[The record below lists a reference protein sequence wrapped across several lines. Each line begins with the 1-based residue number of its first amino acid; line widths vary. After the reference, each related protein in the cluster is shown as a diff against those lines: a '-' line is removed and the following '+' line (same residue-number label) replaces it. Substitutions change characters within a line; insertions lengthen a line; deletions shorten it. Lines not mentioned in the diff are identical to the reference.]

1 MKLSKQGWAVALL
14 GMDSVE
20 ALEGMQEQ
28 VAPIVG
34 AYTTAPPEEQKE
46 LLTEMLDGLSWPE
59 SLINDEVT
67 LSVEAATNEINKPLT
82 IHYNTTQYKA
92 AVWHV
97 YKKNFT
103 EQGGAIFANYLEAQ
117 ERLDRLIVD
126 ATKSGMISSAG
137 FLVTADKAGENE
149 YYVDVYVQPC
159 FGEYTHLTT
168 LEIVQ

>member
-1 MKLSKQGWAVALL
+1 MSKFKIGDIVQVITQPSIYTWWAGEVVQ
-14 GMDSVE
+14 VE
-20 ALEGMQEQ
+20 SEY
-28 VAPIVG
+28 VRV
-34 AYTTAPPEEQKE
+34 KFR
-46 LLTEMLDGLSWPE
+46 TENTPLRF
-59 SLINDEVT
+59 INDEVT
-67 LSVEAATNEINKPLT
+67 LLVEADTNEINKPLT

-126 ATKSGMISSAG
+126 ATKSGMIATAG

-159 FGEYTHLTT
+159 FGEYHSSTT
-168 LEIVQ
+168 LEIEL

>member
-1 MKLSKQGWAVALL
+1 MSKFKTGDIVQVITQPSIYTWWAGEVVQVESEYVRVKFRNGGYPVWFSVDEVKLSA
-14 GMDSVE
+14 
-20 ALEGMQEQ
+20 
-28 VAPIVG
+28 
-34 AYTTAPPEEQKE
+34 
-46 LLTEMLDGLSWPE
+46 
-59 SLINDEVT
+59 
-67 LSVEAATNEINKPLT
+67 EAATNEIKKPVNKSNKPLT
-82 IHYNTTQYKA
+82 LHYNTAQYKA

-103 EQGGAIFANYLEAQ
+103 EQGGAVFANYLEAQ

-159 FGEYTHLTT
+159 FGEYHSSTT
-168 LEIVQ
+168 LEINQ

>member
-1 MKLSKQGWAVALL
+1 MSKFKIGDIVQVITQPSIYTWWAGEVVQ
-14 GMDSVE
+14 VE
-20 ALEGMQEQ
+20 SEY
-28 VAPIVG
+28 VRV
-34 AYTTAPPEEQKE
+34 KFR
-46 LLTEMLDGLSWPE
+46 TENTPLCFL
-59 SLINDEVT
+59 NDEIT
-67 LSVEAATNEINKPLT
+67 LLVEAATNEINKPLT

-159 FGEYTHLTT
+159 FGEYHSSTT
-168 LEIVQ
+168 LEVEL

>member
-1 MKLSKQGWAVALL
+1 MNKFNIGDTVQVITQSSIYTWWAGEVVQ
-14 GMDSVE
+14 VE
-20 ALEGMQEQ
+20 SEY
-28 VAPIVG
+28 VRV
-34 AYTTAPPEEQKE
+34 KFR
-46 LLTEMLDGLSWPE
+46 TENVPLWF
-59 SLINDEVT
+59 INDEVT
-67 LSVEAATNEINKPLT
+67 LLVEAATNEINKPLT
-82 IHYNTTQYKA
+82 IHYNTAQYKA

-117 ERLDRLIVD
+117 ERLDKLIVD

-159 FGEYTHLTT
+159 FGEYHSSTT
-168 LEIVQ
+168 LEVEL

>member
-1 MKLSKQGWAVALL
+1 M
-14 GMDSVE
+14 
-20 ALEGMQEQ
+20 
-28 VAPIVG
+28 
-34 AYTTAPPEEQKE
+34 
-46 LLTEMLDGLSWPE
+46 
-59 SLINDEVT
+59 
-67 LSVEAATNEINKPLT
+67 VEAATNEINKPLT
-82 IHYNTTQYKA
+82 IHYNTSQYKA

-103 EQGGAIFANYLEAQ
+103 EQGGAVFANYLEAQ

-159 FGEYTHLTT
+159 FGEYHSSTT
-168 LEIVQ
+168 LEVEL

>member
-1 MKLSKQGWAVALL
+1 MSKFKIGDIVQVITPHSFYTWWAGEVVQ
-14 GMDSVE
+14 VE
-20 ALEGMQEQ
+20 SEY
-28 VAPIVG
+28 VRV
-34 AYTTAPPEEQKE
+34 KFR
-46 LLTEMLDGLSWPE
+46 TENTPLWFIS
-59 SLINDEVT
+59 DEVT

-117 ERLDRLIVD
+117 ECLDRLIVD

-159 FGEYTHLTT
+159 FGEYTHSTT

>member
-1 MKLSKQGWAVALL
+1 MSKFNIGDTVVVVGTPSMSKYCSMCGVIAEVYANTVRVQLRNEPHPLWFWNHE
-14 GMDSVE
+14 VE
-20 ALEGMQEQ
+20 
-28 VAPIVG
+28 VIVK
-34 AYTTAPPEEQKE
+34 AIVEEPEK
-46 LLTEMLDGLSWPE
+46 S
-59 SLINDEVT
+59 
-67 LSVEAATNEINKPLT
+67 LT
-82 IHYNTTQYKA
+82 IHYNTAQYKA

-103 EQGGAIFANYLEAQ
+103 EQAGAVFANYLEAQ

-159 FGEYTHLTT
+159 FGEYNHSTT
-168 LEIVQ
+168 LEINQ

>member
-1 MKLSKQGWAVALL
+1 MSKFKTGDIVQVVTPSSTYYGCTGEVVK
-14 GMDSVE
+14 VE
-20 ALEGMQEQ
+20 SEY
-28 VAPIVG
+28 VG
-34 AYTTAPPEEQKE
+34 VKFR
-46 LLTEMLDGLSWPE
+46 TENTPLWF
-59 SLINDEVT
+59 INDEVT
-67 LSVEAATNEINKPLT
+67 LLVEASTNEINKPLT

-103 EQGGAIFANYLEAQ
+103 EQGGAVFANYLEAQ

-159 FGEYTHLTT
+159 FGEYHSSTT
-168 LEIVQ
+168 LEINQ

>member
-1 MKLSKQGWAVALL
+1 MNKFKIGDIVQVITQPSIYTWWTGEVVQVESEYVRVKFRTENTL
-14 GMDSVE
+14 GF
-20 ALEGMQEQ
+20 
-28 VAPIVG
+28 
-34 AYTTAPPEEQKE
+34 
-46 LLTEMLDGLSWPE
+46 
-59 SLINDEVT
+59 INDEVT
-67 LSVEAATNEINKPLT
+67 LLVEAATNEINKPLT

-103 EQGGAIFANYLEAQ
+103 EQGGAVFANYLEAQ

-159 FGEYTHLTT
+159 FGEYNHSTT

>member
-1 MKLSKQGWAVALL
+1 MSKFKIGDIVQVITQPSIYTWWAGEVVQ
-14 GMDSVE
+14 VE
-20 ALEGMQEQ
+20 SEY
-28 VAPIVG
+28 VRV
-34 AYTTAPPEEQKE
+34 KFH
-46 LLTEMLDGLSWPE
+46 TENNPLWF
-59 SLINDEVT
+59 INNEVT
-67 LSVEAATNEINKPLT
+67 LLVEAATNKSNKPLT

-103 EQGGAIFANYLEAQ
+103 EQGGAVFANYLEAQ
-117 ERLDRLIVD
+117 ERLDKLIVD

-159 FGEYTHLTT
+159 FGEYHSSTT
-168 LEIVQ
+168 LEVEL

>member
-1 MKLSKQGWAVALL
+1 MNKFNIGDTILVVTPSMSKYCSMCGVIAEVYANTVRVQLRNEPHPLWFWNHE
-14 GMDSVE
+14 VE
-20 ALEGMQEQ
+20 
-28 VAPIVG
+28 VIVK
-34 AYTTAPPEEQKE
+34 AIVKE
-46 LLTEMLDGLSWPE
+46 PKKS
-59 SLINDEVT
+59 
-67 LSVEAATNEINKPLT
+67 LT

-159 FGEYTHLTT
+159 FGEYHSSTT
-168 LEIVQ
+168 LEVEL